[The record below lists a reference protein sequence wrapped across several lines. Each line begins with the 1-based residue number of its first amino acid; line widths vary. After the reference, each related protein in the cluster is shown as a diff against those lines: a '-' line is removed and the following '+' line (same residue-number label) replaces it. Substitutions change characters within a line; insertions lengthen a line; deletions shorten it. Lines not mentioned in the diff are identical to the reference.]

1 MLEIGLR
8 FPGVFQRWITF
19 PCGQVL
25 VVFAVAMVSYNSINF
40 VLFFGINHVRRG
52 LGEVG
57 SMCVGFS
64 IRGKEGGMEDI
75 MDFPCGR

>member
-1 MLEIGLR
+1 MWEIGLR
-8 FPGVFQRWITF
+8 FPGVFQQWIAF

-25 VVFAVAMVSYNSINF
+25 VVFAVATVSHDPINF
-40 VLFFGINHVRRG
+40 ILFFGINHIGRRS
-52 LGEVG
+52 GEVG
-57 SMCVGFS
+57 SMCVGFL

>member
-1 MLEIGLR
+1 MLEIGLG
-8 FPGVFQRWITF
+8 FPGVFRQWIAF
-19 PCGQVL
+19 PCGQVPA
-25 VVFAVAMVSYNSINF
+25 VFAVATVSYDLINF
-40 VLFFGINHVRRG
+40 ILFFSINHVRRR
-52 LGEVG
+52 LGEVR

>member
-1 MLEIGLR
+1 MLEVGLV
-8 FPGVFQRWITF
+8 FPGIFQRWIAF
-19 PCGQVL
+19 PCGQVPA
-25 VVFAVAMVSYNSINF
+25 VFAVAMVSYDLINF
-40 VLFFGINHVRRG
+40 ILFFDINHVGRRS
-52 LGEVG
+52 GEVG